1 MHEYLNDVTEVTKSH
16 KRFASDGYFE
26 IKEEE
31 IIEYETV

>member
-1 MHEYLNDVTEVTKSH
+1 MHEYLYDVTEVTKAR

-31 IIEYETV
+31 IIEDEIV